1 MKYAK
6 LAEQLVFRGEQGQY
20 EALHDAFDILADLEM
35 EGAVIVRGKDGFD
48 HTNYEEAAFETAHLL
63 NKRIRKAA
71 TQNVKAGIGGYDMV
85 DLVKATLK
93 FDAPFDFDC
102 AIRYAEFDREPKAKF
117 YEPRRKQLLPVA
129 QAMQRLEERKI
140 KLLGVMMPPG
150 VGKTTM
156 EEMFVVWSGLR
167 HPDKA
172 ILIGSH
178 SHGIL
183 QGMYEEFLRMLDAT
197 GEYLWRDIFPA
208 VKIVGKSARLLQI
221 DLGRRKKYTT
231 IEFGA
236 KGEDMTGK
244 VRATNLLCL
253 DDLVSGSEEA
263 YNKTR
268 LENLWHKTYNT
279 DYAQRKQG
287 DDVVELVVGTPWSL
301 YDHLGRLEAI
311 YQDNPQ
317 FEFIHLPALNE
328 NEESNFDYPY
338 GLGYT
343 TEDLLRLR
351 ELMEPSAWNAL
362 YMTRPIESE
371 GVLYNADELRRYFE
385 LPDTEPDAI
394 LAVCDTKTTGKDYC
408 VLPIV
413 YQFGTD
419 FYVEDVVCE
428 NFAPD
433 VVENSVVQMLCKH
446 NPQMARFESNVAGG
460 KMAQVVQERI
470 KEQGCRTKIT
480 TKWTQANKE
489 TKIQMESPWVK
500 QHCLFKDDSVL
511 KGEEFREY
519 RQMLQQL
526 TSYSMAGKNL
536 HDDVPDAFAQLSQF
550 VQSFAGN
557 KVVVRRRPF

>member
-20 EALHDAFDILADLEM
+20 DALHDAFDILADLEM

-129 QAMQRLEERKI
+129 QALQRLEERKI
-140 KLLGVMMPPG
+140 KLLGIAEPPG
-150 VGKTTM
+150 VGKSTM
-156 EEMFVVWSGLR
+156 EEMFIVWSALR
-167 HPDKA
+167 HPELS
-172 ILIGSH
+172 ILLGSH
-178 SHGIL
+178 SHSIL
-183 QGMYEEFLRMLDAT
+183 QGMYEEILRMLDAT

-208 VKIVGKSARLLQI
+208 VPLVGTSASTLRI
-221 DLGRRKKYTT
+221 DLGKRKRFDT
-231 IEFGA
+231 IEMGA
-236 KGEDMTGK
+236 LGENLAGK
-244 VRATNLLCL
+244 VRASNLLCL
-253 DDLVSGSEEA
+253 DDLVSGIEEA
-263 YNKTR
+263 SNRER
-268 LENLWHKTYNT
+268 LEKLWQSYGT
-279 DYAQRKQG
+279 DYRQRKIG
-287 DDVVELVVGTPWSL
+287 DCAELIIGTPWSL
-301 YDHLGRLEAI
+301 HDPIGRLEAI
-311 YQDNPQ
+311 HADNPEA
-317 FEFIHLPALNE
+317 EFIHFPALDE
-328 NEESNFDYPY
+328 NDESNFDYPY
-338 GLGYT
+338 GLGYS
-343 TEDLLRLR
+343 TEDLHNLR
-351 ELMEPSAWNAL
+351 EIMDPASFDAL
-362 YMTRPIESE
+362 YMTRPIERE
-371 GVLYNADELRRYFE
+371 GVLYPADELRRYFE

-500 QHCLFKDDSVL
+500 QHCLFKDESIL

-550 VQSFAGN
+550 VQSIAGN

>member
-20 EALHDAFDILADLEM
+20 EALHDAFDILAELEM

-129 QAMQRLEERKI
+129 QALQRLEERKI
-140 KLLGVMMPPG
+140 KLLGIAEPPG
-150 VGKTTM
+150 VGKSTM
-156 EEMFVVWSGLR
+156 EEMFIVWSALR
-167 HPDKA
+167 HPELS
-172 ILIGSH
+172 ILLGSH
-178 SHGIL
+178 SHSIL
-183 QGMYEEFLRMLDAT
+183 QGMYEEILRMLDAT

-208 VKIVGKSARLLQI
+208 IPLVGKSARTLRI
-221 DLGRRKKYTT
+221 DLGKRKRFDT
-231 IEFGA
+231 IEMGA
-236 KGEDMTGK
+236 LGENLAGK
-244 VRATNLLCL
+244 VRASNLLCL
-253 DDLVSGSEEA
+253 DDLVSGIEEA
-263 YNKTR
+263 SNRER
-268 LENLWHKTYNT
+268 LEKLWQSYGT
-279 DYAQRKQG
+279 DYRQRKIG
-287 DDVVELVVGTPWSL
+287 DCAELIIGTPWSL
-301 YDHLGRLEAI
+301 HDPIGRLEAI
-311 YQDNPQ
+311 HADNPEA
-317 FEFIHLPALNE
+317 EFIHFPALDE
-328 NEESNFDYPY
+328 NDESNFDYPY
-338 GLGYT
+338 GLGYS
-343 TEDLLRLR
+343 TEDLHNLR
-351 ELMEPSAWNAL
+351 EIMDEASFNAL
-362 YMTRPIESE
+362 YMTRPIERE
-371 GVLYNADELRRYFE
+371 GVLYPADELRRYFE

-413 YQFGTD
+413 YQYGTD

-446 NPQMARFESNVAGG
+446 DPQMARFESNVAGG

-500 QHCLFKDDSVL
+500 QHCLFKDESIL